1 MGEARPDTMKSFAV
15 LSLVVASS
23 LALPAADPQL
33 LLAAKP
39 YINTGAA
46 AGPVHAAFGD
56 LVSTANGLRSLALE
70 GFSEDV
76 NQDGFVDPIGQ
87 AVVAAPV
94 VTYAAAPVVHHVASP
109 VISYTCFQLLPLL
122 LQQLSQLLRKLLLL
136 RRPEDGQGLHQME
149 VCTSLCRDCVI
160 VYSVSCHLFC
170 IQLPRSNYKYIK
182 EQ

>member
-1 MGEARPDTMKSFAV
+1 MGTWLLEARPDTMKSFAV
-15 LSLVVASS
+15 LSLVVAGS

-94 VTYAAAPVVHHVASP
+94 V
-109 VISYTCFQLLPLL
+109 SYTGFHPFGLPLL
-122 LQQLSQLLRKLLLL
+122 
-136 RRPEDGQGLHQME
+136 PAVAPAAAAAEPAAE
-149 VCTSLCRDCVI
+149 
-160 VYSVSCHLFC
+160 
-170 IQLPRSNYKYIK
+170 
-182 EQ
+182 E

>member
-1 MGEARPDTMKSFAV
+1 MGAC
-15 LSLVVASS
+15 S
-23 LALPAADPQL
+23 LAAPAPEADPQV

-94 VTYAAAPVVHHVASP
+94 VTYAAAPAAAAAEPAAEEAAAVEEA
-109 VISYTCFQLLPLL
+109 
-122 LQQLSQLLRKLLLL
+122 
-136 RRPEDGQGLHQME
+136 
-149 VCTSLCRDCVI
+149 
-160 VYSVSCHLFC
+160 
-170 IQLPRSNYKYIK
+170 
-182 EQ
+182 

>member
-1 MGEARPDTMKSFAV
+1 MGTWLLEARPDTMKSFAV

-109 VISYTCFQLLPLL
+109 VISYTGFHPFGLPLL
-122 LQQLSQLLRKLLLL
+122 
-136 RRPEDGQGLHQME
+136 PAVAPAAAAAEPAAEDAAAVE
-149 VCTSLCRDCVI
+149 
-160 VYSVSCHLFC
+160 
-170 IQLPRSNYKYIK
+170 
-182 EQ
+182 EA

>member
-1 MGEARPDTMKSFAV
+1 MGTWLLEARPDTMKSFAV

-76 NQDGFVDPIGQ
+76 DQDGFVDPIGQ
-87 AVVAAPV
+87 AVVPVVHAAPV
-94 VTYAAAPVVHHVASP
+94 VTYAAAPVAHLP
-109 VISYTCFQLLPLL
+109 VVSYSGFHPFGLPLL
-122 LQQLSQLLRKLLLL
+122 PAVAPAAEPAAAE
-136 RRPEDGQGLHQME
+136 PEAAAVE
-149 VCTSLCRDCVI
+149 
-160 VYSVSCHLFC
+160 
-170 IQLPRSNYKYIK
+170 
-182 EQ
+182 EA

>member
-1 MGEARPDTMKSFAV
+1 MGTWLLEARPDTMKSFAV

-39 YINTGAA
+39 YINTGVA

-94 VTYAAAPVVHHVASP
+94 VTYVASP
-109 VISYTCFQLLPLL
+109 VISYTGFHPFGLPLL
-122 LQQLSQLLRKLLLL
+122 
-136 RRPEDGQGLHQME
+136 PAVAPAAAAAEPAAE
-149 VCTSLCRDCVI
+149 EAAAV
-160 VYSVSCHLFC
+160 
-170 IQLPRSNYKYIK
+170 
-182 EQ
+182 EEA